1 MPIKV
6 LEQQRRAHEVGR
18 IRLGVK
24 VANDQKPGSMRPVK
38 LSCLRFTSRDQKAI
52 RTIAELYGGEPKGW
66 DNAPVDEQ
74 WEVFTTARE
83 IGVLVPPGPQS
94 VSQWMEYWD
103 KADPRDKRSPVGCL
117 RRCDGDRETLTD
129 SPCLCK
135 AEGREVCRPTTR
147 VSVMLP
153 DVRGMGVWRVDSHGW
168 NAAHEL
174 GGTAA
179 LLAAVRERGAWVP
192 ATLRLEKRRSVVR
205 GKVFEYAVPVLSPET
220 TVREMLEA
228 PQTDR
233 IELPAPPPRAL
244 AIEAAKPQQAASG
257 ATPTPD
263 SAQASRDLP
272 PTSSQEMAARVE
284 TCEDLAYLR
293 SKLARFAIGQRWMED
308 FVDSRYAP
316 EEGELIELREV
327 FRGRE
332 NEIEGACRG

>member
-24 VANDQKPGSMRPVK
+24 VANDRKPGTTMPVK
-38 LSCLRFTSRDQKAI
+38 LSCLRFTSRDEKAI
-52 RTIAELYGGEPKGW
+52 RTIAELYGGEAKRW

-117 RRCDGDRETLTD
+117 RRCDGDREILTD

-147 VSVMLP
+147 VAVMLP

-179 LLAAVRERGAWVP
+179 LLAAVRERGTWIP

-228 PQTDR
+228 PHTDR

-244 AIEAAKPQQAASG
+244 AIEAAKPQQAALEAAPHPG
-257 ATPTPD
+257 PA
-263 SAQASRDLP
+263 RDLP
-272 PTSSQEMAARVE
+272 PESSQEMADQVE
-284 TCEDLAYLR
+284 ACEDLTCLR
-293 SKLARFAIGQRWMED
+293 GRLARFATGKSWMEN
-308 FVDSRYAP
+308 FVNSKYAP
-316 EEGELIELREV
+316 KEGEMIELREV

-332 NEIEGACRG
+332 NELEGARRG